1 MQDTGNG
8 VSSETRERKKGG
20 NGEDGG
26 REKEGFRVCLGLG
39 FCLWRV
45 RICIPTGE
53 CEIVARGTH

>member
-26 REKEGFRVCLGLG
+26 REKEVFKVCLQLGFR
-39 FCLWRV
+39 LWR
-45 RICIPTGE
+45 
-53 CEIVARGTH
+53 ARENN